1 MRIQGGWVMGF
12 SPPRVFGPTPG
23 KFLNTP
29 LKSFFALRCCVM
41 LLRLLSLLS
50 DIIQLHT
57 GCPTKHD
64 SLLNSF
70 KCLLPYTVLD
80 IKTRSLFR

>member
-1 MRIQGGWVMGF
+1 MVARGF
-12 SPPRVFGPTPG
+12 NPLPG
-23 KFLNTP
+23 QIPEYAPEVILCLEMLFNV
-29 LKSFFALRCCVM
+29 LKG
-41 LLRLLSLLS
+41 LLSLLS